1 MEGGLFVAGLIVG
14 GLVGAFWAKSKN
26 TETLKEQMAK
36 AVTVL
41 EKSQAKAVTV
51 LEKSQAKA
59 VETVLE
65 KSQEQAKRDGDRLLK
80 LANENLGK
88 TLETAKGEIDKKHEQ
103 FQQMVEPLRRD
114 YGKLGPRIK
123 ALTTHVHK
131 LDGALRG
138 DNRRVGNWGEVQL
151 KRVVEIAGLVD
162 YCDFDTQPT
171 AGDSTGYRPDLVVK
185 LPRKRAI
192 VIDAKASM
200 GKFLD
205 SQETVDEEDT
215 KAKEKAYAKAL
226 KRQVDDL
233 SRKDYGK
240 RINGSLDFVVMFVPG
255 DPFLA
260 AALRA
265 DSTLI
270 DYGMQKRVA
279 IATPASLIALLWTV
293 NSAWQEKRL
302 SQKTE
307 EILDVGK
314 EMMKRLEK
322 LVNDHYSNVGK
333 GLSQAIQAYTM
344 FEGSYKRRVAPK
356 GREFAKLVAGDEGA
370 FPQVNEVKTD
380 SALASRHAESDEVA
394 TLAPAPAHGPGQS
407 QQSGGQQDLFD

>member
-1 MEGGLFVAGLIVG
+1 MEGGWLFMAGLVGG

-88 TLETAKGEIDKKHEQ
+88 TLETAKGEIDKKHEL
-103 FQQMVEPLRRD
+103 FEQMVEPLRQN
-114 YGKLGPRIK
+114 YEKLGPQIK
-123 ALTTHVHK
+123 ALTTQVHS
-131 LDGALRG
+131 LDGALR

-151 KRVVEIAGLVD
+151 KRVVEIAGMVK

-171 AGDSTGYRPDLVVK
+171 VGGYRPDLVVY
-185 LPRKRAI
+185 LPNDRRI
-192 VIDAKASM
+192 VVDAKASM
-200 GKFLD
+200 ESYLD
-205 SQETVDEEDT
+205 SQETVDQEGT
-215 KAKEKAYAKAL
+215 KASEKAHANAL
-226 KRQVDDL
+226 KRHVDDL
-233 SRKDYGK
+233 SKKNYGE
-240 RINGSLDFVVMFVPG
+240 RMPGSLDFVVMFVPG

-265 DSTLI
+265 DDKLI

-293 NSAWQEKRL
+293 SSAWQQDRL
-302 SQKTE
+302 SQE
-307 EILDVGK
+307 AQEILDVGK
-314 EMMKRLEK
+314 EMITRMTK
-322 LVNDHYSNVGK
+322 LFDHYNNVGK
-333 GLSQAIQAYTM
+333 RLKLAIQDYNKSV
-344 FEGSYKRRVAPK
+344 GSFKYKVAPK

-370 FPQVNEVKTD
+370 FPQVNEVNTD
-380 SALASRHAESDEVA
+380 SAPASQDAESDEVA
-394 TLAPAPAHGPGQS
+394 TLAPAPARRPGQS